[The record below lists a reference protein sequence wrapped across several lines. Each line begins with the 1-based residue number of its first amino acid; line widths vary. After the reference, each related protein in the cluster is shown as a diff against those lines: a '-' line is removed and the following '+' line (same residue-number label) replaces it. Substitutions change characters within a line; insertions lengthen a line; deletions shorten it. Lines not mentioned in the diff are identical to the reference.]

1 MTETPETISLTQTV
15 DVSDTISSTF
25 MQTLDAT
32 PLSTFLF
39 VTSTIEGAF
48 TSSVSELL
56 PAETMSTNF
65 VDAFSS
71 ATILSPASV
80 MSSELFTSTF
90 ITFTD
95 LVSTR
100 IDSST
105 LPASTSIT
113 SPLSE
118 TNTDTFTI
126 EAVSSTLEL
135 ASVTPTVSALE
146 EVSPSLAISPIP
158 ETSSDTPS
166 TIVSFP
172 TDPATTSFSS
182 IAVTT
187 PMETTTATKS
197 TSATT
202 NITTN
207 TPSAAVVTASPT
219 TQAPNIST
227 TEYMSTTVTAEVT
240 FETVFSTEEV
250 VTEIASIT
258 TTQLNATASTL
269 TATSTMNATAEA
281 NTTASALTTPT
292 ALFATPEDLTTS
304 VAPTTASSTSK
315 TSTTFNTT
323 AAVTT
328 TIVVNIT
335 ENVTTQAATN
345 GTTPAP
351 TTATTVVPTALPTTP
366 ARPEGPRK
374 VVPAGLTMQLDF
386 NSNYDDRNSVEFT
399 TLATQV
405 VESKSYL
412 PSKIVIIMST
422 EPQIPGSV
430 VARYAA
436 VFASD
441 QAESDSAIQQQVQT
455 NLQVAINNGTFNGTL
470 NVTDSQAVQ
479 PIALTTD
486 ELELVSTDPS
496 FCTLTCGEGGVCQLG
511 EKFPGVVIAECVCVE
526 NYCFAGTC
534 TVIVDQGP
542 KCSCPADTLSWY
554 RGDRCEVTFTQA
566 QIIGFA
572 VGCTAAVLV
581 LIILLVVCMAK
592 RARNMLRAQK
602 ARRYRYDMGGF
613 VMGNRY
619 SAHPLADTGFFHR
632 TGRYSIPHT
641 DSTASSRLYTWN
653 PTVKNVPGGEIKIPR
668 VHAPGKVFPKQ
679 ERIYAQTIEMRF

>member
-1 MTETPETISLTQTV
+1 MQNRDLTWLGTPVPNHLVPVITSR
-15 DVSDTISSTF
+15 ISSG
-25 MQTLDAT
+25 QEHLHGWLTL
-32 PLSTFLF
+32 
-39 VTSTIEGAF
+39 
-48 TSSVSELL
+48 
-56 PAETMSTNF
+56 
-65 VDAFSS
+65 
-71 ATILSPASV
+71 
-80 MSSELFTSTF
+80 
-90 ITFTD
+90 
-95 LVSTR
+95 R
-100 IDSST
+100 
-105 LPASTSIT
+105 
-113 SPLSE
+113 
-118 TNTDTFTI
+118 
-126 EAVSSTLEL
+126 
-135 ASVTPTVSALE
+135 
-146 EVSPSLAISPIP
+146 
-158 ETSSDTPS
+158 
-166 TIVSFP
+166 
-172 TDPATTSFSS
+172 
-182 IAVTT
+182 
-187 PMETTTATKS
+187 
-197 TSATT
+197 
-202 NITTN
+202 
-207 TPSAAVVTASPT
+207 
-219 TQAPNIST
+219 TQ
-227 TEYMSTTVTAEVT
+227 V
-240 FETVFSTEEV
+240 
-250 VTEIASIT
+250 
-258 TTQLNATASTL
+258 
-269 TATSTMNATAEA
+269 
-281 NTTASALTTPT
+281 
-292 ALFATPEDLTTS
+292 LTTS
-304 VAPTTASSTSK
+304 VPPTIASSTSK

-328 TIVVNIT
+328 TTVMNRT
-335 ENVTTQAATN
+335 ENFTTPAATN
-345 GTTPAP
+345 GTTQAT
-351 TTATTVVPTALPTTP
+351 TTATTVVTTALPTTP

-405 VESKSYL
+405 VESLTVVYVGI
-412 PSKIVIIMST
+412 PGFIEII
-422 EPQIPGSV
+422 IIKFVPGSV

-455 NLQVAINNGTFNGTL
+455 NLQVAISNGTFNGTL

-486 ELELVSTDPS
+486 ELELVSTDSS

-572 VGCTAAVLV
+572 AGCTAAVLV

-632 TGRYSIPHT
+632 TGKYSIPHT

-653 PTVKNVPGGEIKIPR
+653 PTVKNLPGGEIKIPR